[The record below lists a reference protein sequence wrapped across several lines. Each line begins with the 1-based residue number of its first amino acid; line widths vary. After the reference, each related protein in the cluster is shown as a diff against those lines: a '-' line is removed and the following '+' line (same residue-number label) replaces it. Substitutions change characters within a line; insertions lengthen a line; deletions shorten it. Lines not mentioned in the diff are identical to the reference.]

1 LNEINE
7 RFIVCVIEIFSR
19 LIPREVKQKSFSNS
33 FTMFYTAFMTLNIC
47 FMPHFY
53 QTAYFFFS
61 ICLSFSIQNYI
72 SLIVT
77 LSSRES
83 HINRSFSLSLDRAKR
98 QPAINSETREQR
110 LYLDV
115 YISMYIHI
123 YIYIQMYIYIYIYI
137 YIYPSS
143 SFISPSLYF
152 SLSFYSPCSD
162 PFSHLH
168 LSIELFLGITNITSL
183 CRPFV
188 QAHPLSFPVS
198 HSWTLADSHSLSLTH
213 SLARST

>member
-47 FMPHFY
+47 FMLHFY

-137 YIYPSS
+137 YILPLLSFLPLFISHSLFTRPAQTLFRIFIFPSS
-143 SFISPSLYF
+143 SFLVLPILLVYA
-152 SLSFYSPCSD
+152 
-162 PFSHLH
+162 
-168 LSIELFLGITNITSL
+168 
-183 CRPFV
+183 
-188 QAHPLSFPVS
+188 AHSSKRIL
-198 HSWTLADSHSLSLTH
+198 SLSLFPTPGP
-213 SLARST
+213 SLTLTPSH